1 MTIGFQS
8 QSITVGDIRIKIA
21 KFKLLSKKLFRKSA
35 YKQMS
40 ELFTMS
46 TEAVLYQE
54 TGTLSKRK
62 NSIALKYHK
71 SQCSAQLQK

>member
-1 MTIGFQS
+1 
-8 QSITVGDIRIKIA
+8 
-21 KFKLLSKKLFRKSA
+21 
-35 YKQMS
+35 MS